1 MAFDSFSEFIA
12 MGGHAPYV
20 WSAWGVTALLL
31 LASVWHARAEQRQ
44 LLKSLKRRVRRENS
58 SRGNAQ

>member
-1 MAFDSFSEFIA
+1 MAFASFFEFLA

-31 LASVWHARAEQRQ
+31 LATVWHARVEQRQ
-44 LLKSLKRRVRRENS
+44 LIKGLKRRV
-58 SRGNAQ
+58 